1 MTATKTHT
9 NTAQLRHPEPNFNDL
24 VDVIVSDHLAAS
36 CQSIGQYRSML
47 IKFAAQIKTASL
59 AENTKGNA

>member
-1 MTATKTHT
+1 MTAAKTGT
-9 NTAQLRHPEPNFNDL
+9 IAAQLHRAELNFNNL

-47 IKFAAQIKTASL
+47 IKFAAQIKTVSL
-59 AENTKGNA
+59 AENTKGNV

>member
-1 MTATKTHT
+1 MTATNT
-9 NTAQLRHPEPNFNDL
+9 NTNTVKLRHPEPNFNDL
-24 VDVIVSDHLAAS
+24 IDVIVSDHLASS

-59 AENTKGNA
+59 AENTKGNV